1 MIKRRL
7 VGGILSLVVA
17 CWELFMA
24 CYYYQ
29 GYHRLYLWMDGS
41 TTDVEPSLISMLK
54 TYKELS
60 ISYSFHV
67 VLALV
72 VGIIFLAT
80 YKKQPVKWF
89 EYTLFG
95 VMFVFMPSIFYRAS
109 NADTGLL
116 VFTAIIQYFCYLLGA
131 PNLKKGFKD
140 FPFKSK
146 EDAHSEKSIDEK
158 SIDKLTKL
166 KELLDSGAITQEEF
180 DQEKKKIWK

>member
-24 CYYYQ
+24 YYYYQ
-29 GYHRLYLWMDGS
+29 SYHQLYLYLGGS
-41 TTDVEPSLISMLK
+41 TTDVEPSVISMLK
-54 TYKELS
+54 MYKGLS
-60 ISYSFHV
+60 ISYSFHA

-80 YKKQPVKWF
+80 CKKQPVKWF

-95 VMFVFMPSIFYRAS
+95 VMFFHFVFVMMPGIFDRAS
-109 NADTGLL
+109 NADTWLL
-116 VFTAIIQYFCYLLGA
+116 VFTTAIIQFFCYLLGA
-131 PNLKKGFKD
+131 PNLAKGFKD
-140 FPFKSK
+140 YPYKDQGHDSQ
-146 EDAHSEKSIDEK
+146 
-158 SIDKLTKL
+158 SIDKLNKL

>member
-7 VGGILSLVVA
+7 IGGILSLVVA

-24 CYYYQ
+24 YYYYQ
-29 GYHRLYLWMDGS
+29 SYHQLYLYLGGS
-41 TTDVEPSLISMLK
+41 TTDVEPSVILMLK
-54 TYKELS
+54 MYKGLFY
-60 ISYSFHV
+60 SYLFYAG
-67 VLALV
+67 LALV

-80 YKKQPVKWF
+80 CKKQPVKWF

-95 VMFVFMPSIFYRAS
+95 VVLVLMPIFYRPS
-109 NADTGLL
+109 NADTWLFA
-116 VFTAIIQYFCYLLGA
+116 FTVIIQFFCYLLGA
-131 PNLKKGFKD
+131 PGAKGFKD

-146 EDAHSEKSIDEK
+146 EDAHSEKSL
-158 SIDKLTKL
+158 DKLTKL

>member
-7 VGGILSLVVA
+7 VGGILSLAVA
-17 CWELFMA
+17 CWELFMVYG
-24 CYYYQ
+24 YYNM
-29 GYHRLYLWMDGS
+29 YLFDAGM
-41 TTDVEPSLISMLK
+41 TEPSMWAINKDKALCG
-54 TYKELS
+54 
-60 ISYSFHV
+60 SYSIYA
-67 VLALV
+67 VLALA

-80 YKKQPVKWF
+80 CKKQPVKWF

-95 VMFVFMPSIFYRAS
+95 VMFVFYLLIVYMAP
-109 NADTGLL
+109 NTGTEGGLFG
-116 VFTAIIQYFCYLLGA
+116 FTATIQFICYAVGA
-131 PNLKKGFKD
+131 PGVKGFKD

-146 EDAHSEKSIDEK
+146 DDAHSEN

>member
-24 CYYYQ
+24 YYYYQ
-29 GYHRLYLWMDGS
+29 SYHQLYLYLGGS
-41 TTDVEPSLISMLK
+41 TTDVEPSVISMLNR
-54 TYKELS
+54 YESLFY
-60 ISYSFHV
+60 SYLLYAL
-67 VLALV
+67 LAIA
-72 VGIIFLAT
+72 VGIIFLVT
-80 YKKQPVKWF
+80 CKRQPVKWF

-95 VMFVFMPSIFYRAS
+95 VMFVFMPNIFFRAP
-109 NADTGLL
+109 NADIGLFA
-116 VFTAIIQYFCYLLGA
+116 FTAIIQSFCYFLGA

-146 EDAHSEKSIDEK
+146 EDAHSEKSID
-158 SIDKLTKL
+158 KLNKL

>member
-24 CYYYQ
+24 YYYYQ
-29 GYHRLYLWMDGS
+29 SYHQLYLYLGGS
-41 TTDVEPSLISMLK
+41 TTDVEPSVISMLK
-54 TYKELS
+54 MYKGLS
-60 ISYSFHV
+60 ILYSFHA

-80 YKKQPVKWF
+80 CKKQPVKWF

-95 VMFVFMPSIFYRAS
+95 VMFVHFVFVMMPGIFDRAS
-109 NADTGLL
+109 NADTWLL
-116 VFTAIIQYFCYLLGA
+116 AFTAIIQFFCYLLGA
-131 PNLKKGFKD
+131 PGAKGFKD

-146 EDAHSEKSIDEK
+146 EDAHSEKSID
-158 SIDKLTKL
+158 KLNKL

>member
-24 CYYYQ
+24 YYY
-29 GYHRLYLWMDGS
+29 HRMYLFFAGV
-41 TTDVEPSLISMLK
+41 TDPSEIRVLN
-54 TYKELS
+54 TYKGLFFC
-60 ISYSFHV
+60 YSLYAG
-67 VLALV
+67 LALV

-80 YKKQPVKWF
+80 CNKQPVKWF
-89 EYTLFG
+89 EYTLFV
-95 VMFVFMPSIFYRAS
+95 VM
-109 NADTGLL
+109 LL
-116 VFTAIIQYFCYLLGA
+116 SQPIISRVMAPNVGTEIRLFAFTAIIQFCCYLLGA
-131 PNLKKGFKD
+131 PGAKGFKD

-146 EDAHSEKSIDEK
+146 DDAHSEK

>member
-17 CWELFMA
+17 CWELFA
-24 CYYYQ
+24 AHGYYQ
-29 GYHRLYLWMDGS
+29 TCRMYLLWAGS
-41 TTDVEPSLISMLK
+41 TDQSDLNPSDIRTFNM
-54 TYKELS
+54 YKEFFY
-60 ISYSFHV
+60 SYLFCAG
-67 VLALV
+67 LALV

-80 YKKQPVKWF
+80 CKKQPVKWF
-89 EYTLFG
+89 EYTLLVVMIIFG
-95 VMFVFMPSIFYRAS
+95 PNFLMFLSPKLGIDGKLFA
-109 NADTGLL
+109 
-116 VFTAIIQYFCYLLGA
+116 FTAIIQTCCYILGA
-131 PNLKKGFKD
+131 PGKKGFKD

-146 EDAHSEKSIDEK
+146 DDAHSET

>member
-24 CYYYQ
+24 YYYYQ
-29 GYHRLYLWMDGS
+29 SYHQLYLYLGGS
-41 TTDVEPSLISMLK
+41 TTDVEPSVISMLK
-54 TYKELS
+54 MYKGLS
-60 ISYSFHV
+60 ISYLFYAG
-67 VLALV
+67 LALV
-72 VGIIFLAT
+72 VGIIFLVT
-80 YKKQPVKWF
+80 CKKQPVKWF
-89 EYTLFG
+89 EYTLF
-95 VMFVFMPSIFYRAS
+95 VVVLVLMPIFYRGS
-109 NADTGLL
+109 NADTWLFA
-116 VFTAIIQYFCYLLGA
+116 FTAIIQFFCYFLGA

-146 EDAHSEKSIDEK
+146 EDAHSEKSID
-158 SIDKLTKL
+158 KLNKL

>member
-24 CYYYQ
+24 YYYYRHYRMFVSYV
-29 GYHRLYLWMDGS
+29 GTATDIGPSVIRLFKDFK
-41 TTDVEPSLISMLK
+41 VLISC
-54 TYKELS
+54 
-60 ISYSFHV
+60 YSFYA

-80 YKKQPVKWF
+80 CKKQPVKWF
-89 EYTLFG
+89 EYTLAVMLAFFVPSISRG
-95 VMFVFMPSIFYRAS
+95 VIDRGPFVFDGKMFI
-109 NADTGLL
+109 
-116 VFTAIIQYFCYLLGA
+116 FTAIIQFCCYLLGA
-131 PNLKKGFKD
+131 PGRKGFKD

-146 EDAHSEKSIDEK
+146 DDPHSEKSID
-158 SIDKLTKL
+158 KLNKL
-166 KELLDSGAITQEEF
+166 KELLDGGAITQEEF

>member
-1 MIKRRL
+1 M
-7 VGGILSLVVA
+7 VVA
-17 CWELFMA
+17 CWELIVAYSYF
-24 CYYYQ
+24 Q
-29 GYHRLYLWMDGS
+29 NYHQMYLYLGGS
-41 TTDVEPSLISMLK
+41 TTDVEPSVISMLK
-54 TYKELS
+54 TYKVLFY
-60 ISYSFHV
+60 SYLFYA

-80 YKKQPVKWF
+80 YKKQPVKWV

-95 VMFVFMPSIFYRAS
+95 VMFFFAPNIFYRAS
-109 NADTGLL
+109 NADAGLF
-116 VFTAIIQYFCYLLGA
+116 VFTAIIQYFCYSLGA